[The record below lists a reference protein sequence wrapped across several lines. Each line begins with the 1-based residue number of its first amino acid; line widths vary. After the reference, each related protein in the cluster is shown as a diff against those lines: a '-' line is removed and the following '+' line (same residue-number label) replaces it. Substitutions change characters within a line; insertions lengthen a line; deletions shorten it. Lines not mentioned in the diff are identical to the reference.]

1 MRVTD
6 EQIIAAL
13 LTAGT
18 HKKAA
23 EAVGLSQT
31 QLYARMR
38 KDAFKAKLAEAKRR
52 VLESATVAAQGRLGE
67 AVATMAAIMGNEENA
82 PQVRLNAAEA
92 LLRNGLKLT
101 EQADILERME
111 QLEAAVAEFERR

>member
-67 AVATMAAIMGNEENA
+67 AVAEENA